1 MIAKEDLEKI
11 RKNIDIVKYLHDRGT
26 EVTRA
31 GASWTGLCP
40 IHSERTPSFHVKP
53 EAKTWHCFG
62 CGKGGD
68 IFSLVQDM
76 DDLSFYGAILSLAE
90 YAGIEIQETEDNDF
104 KKIQHLYRL
113 TNLASAFFRKNFV
126 ELPEDHPAKQNLAA
140 RNLLELAM
148 TDETV
153 GFAPAS
159 GLLPYLQASK
169 FTMEEILEAGLATKP
184 ESPVALFRNRLIWS
198 IRNIQGKTVGF
209 TARKIYENDNGP
221 KYINSPQTP
230 LYNKSKTL
238 FGLEQ
243 AHKAITE
250 QQSVYVVEGQTDVMA
265 LRAIGVMNVVAPN
278 GTAFVKDHATIL
290 QRLADRA
297 RSSKKFTI
305 NFCFDGDKA
314 GIAAAKKVFTTDPSL
329 QTSSNVISLPYGDP
343 CELRINEGDEGL
355 RKALENKTPL
365 LEFILKNELT
375 EWDVTTP
382 EGQTGFLKQAIDL
395 LSDIDDSTMLEAY
408 QRKVSYWS
416 GVPLSNIVSRRP
428 SRRNNQKTEE
438 AGSGM
443 QVVSLGLLRQ
453 RVIASLLQF
462 PYITLPILDEMGI
475 NADMFQK
482 NGRIVFEEAY
492 KVASEYKEDNDHS
505 FDSSKFTEPNIA
517 AQLMHEDIISD
528 PNETSQRKAEIIG
541 AICNVFLTNYRISE
555 NSKIQAQVL
564 SAAENAGGEDQTDEE
579 IFRQI
584 MESRKGLVSTR
595 KPKRLPHGG
604 KPLEVKTEEVI
615 IPEYEEYDGSDYD
628 PDEPF

>member
-1 MIAKEDLEKI
+1 MIAKEDIEKI
-11 RKNIDIVKYLHDRGT
+11 RKNIDIIKYLHDRGT

-68 IFSLVQDM
+68 IFSLAQEM

-90 YAGIEIQETEDNDF
+90 YAGVELQETDDVDF
-104 KKIQHLYRL
+104 KRIQRLYKL
-113 TNLASAFFRKNFV
+113 TATASALFRKNYL

-140 RNLLELAM
+140 RNLTAEAER
-148 TDETV
+148 DETV

-159 GLLPYLQASK
+159 GLIPYLEKAGY
-169 FTMEEILEAGLATKP
+169 TIEEILEAGLATKP
-184 ESPVALFRNRLIWS
+184 ENPVALFRNRLIWS

-243 AHKAITE
+243 AHKSITE

-265 LRAIGVMNVVAPN
+265 LRAIGIMNVVAPN

-305 NFCFDGDKA
+305 NFCFDGDNA
-314 GIAAAKKVFTTDPSL
+314 GVTAAKKVFKTDNSL
-329 QTSSNVISLPYGDP
+329 QTSANIISLPYGDP

-355 RKALENKTPL
+355 RKALEVKIPL
-365 LEFILKNELT
+365 LEFILKTELT
-375 EWDVTTP
+375 EWDVTTA
-382 EGQTGFLKQAIDL
+382 EGQSGFLKQAVEL
-395 LSDIDDSTMLEAY
+395 LDDIDDAAMLEAY

-416 GVPLSNIVSRRP
+416 GVPLSTVVNRR
-428 SRRNNQKTEE
+428 SSKRRAVNKNSEE
-438 AGSGM
+438 ETNVN
-443 QVVSLGLLRQ
+443 VVSLGMLRQ
-453 RVIASLLQF
+453 RVIAALVQF
-462 PYITLPILDEMGI
+462 PELTLPILKQQGI
-475 NADMFQK
+475 TADMFQK
-482 NGRIVFEEAY
+482 NGRILFEEAWN
-492 KVASEYKEDNDHS
+492 VAETYYTREDKTFN
-505 FDSSKFTEPNIA
+505 SSDFTEPNLA
-517 AQLMHEDIISD
+517 VQLMHE
-528 PNETSQRKAEIIG
+528 EIITNPEETTARKVEIIE
-541 AICNVFLTNYRISE
+541 AICKVFLTNYRISE
-555 NSKIQAQVL
+555 NSKIQSTIL
-564 SAAENAGGEDQTDEE
+564 NEAEEDGNISEE
-579 IFRQI
+579 EMFRRI
-584 MESRKGLVSTR
+584 MESRKGLTSTR
-595 KPKRLPHGG
+595 KPKKYVPPS
-604 KPLEVKTEEVI
+604 K
-615 IPEYEEYDGSDYD
+615 
-628 PDEPF
+628 